1 MPLAKIK
8 KRNMQQQQKSSSS
21 QQKGNK
27 AKVVA
32 NNVIMERDV
41 RLVEQQRHQSRAI
54 GMAHMSDE
62 AITKSSPKSH

>member
-32 NNVIMERDV
+32 NNVIMER
-41 RLVEQQRHQSRAI
+41 ECTFGGTATS
-54 GMAHMSDE
+54 S
-62 AITKSSPKSH
+62 ITSNRDGTYE